1 MLESFMTDSVSILL
15 LASLLALFCVT
26 LFKPMTMLM
35 KFGALAA
42 ITGAGVLY
50 FNVTGATL
58 SFSEVI
64 LALLIG
70 LLSGWI
76 LTNPQYQKNNT
87 P

>member
-26 LFKPMTMLM
+26 LFKPMTALV

-42 ITGAGVLY
+42 ITGAGTLY
-50 FNVTGATL
+50 FNVTGAAL

-64 LALLIG
+64 MALLIG

-76 LTNPQYQKNNT
+76 LTNPKNKNSKSR
-87 P
+87 